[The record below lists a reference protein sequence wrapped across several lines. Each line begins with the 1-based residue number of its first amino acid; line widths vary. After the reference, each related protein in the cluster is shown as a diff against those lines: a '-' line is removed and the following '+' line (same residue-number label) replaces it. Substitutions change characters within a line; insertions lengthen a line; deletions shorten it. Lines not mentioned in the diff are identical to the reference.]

1 MKYFILLIR
10 GQVATLSTH
19 PCGCRVIQRTLEH
32 CSDDE
37 ETRCI
42 INEILESAFALAHD
56 QYGNYVT
63 QHVLERGEPDG
74 RRKITEKL
82 TGNVVQM
89 SQHKYAY
96 ATHPTLW
103 RSAWN
108 MLIAPRELLTED
120 HIHINF

>member
-1 MKYFILLIR
+1 MVNSVISVSFAYH
-10 GQVATLSTH
+10 VVLSL
-19 PCGCRVIQRTLEH
+19 GLMIFL
-32 CSDDE
+32 
-37 ETRCI
+37 
-42 INEILESAFALAHD
+42 
-56 QYGNYVT
+56 